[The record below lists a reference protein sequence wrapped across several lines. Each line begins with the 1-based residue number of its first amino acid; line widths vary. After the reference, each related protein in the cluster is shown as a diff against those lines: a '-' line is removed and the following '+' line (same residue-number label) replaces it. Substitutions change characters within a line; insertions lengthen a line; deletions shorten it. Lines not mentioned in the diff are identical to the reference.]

1 MVASVEFTLEQSLDT
16 VTRAH
21 SKTEL
26 MHKHVQECVAKM
38 RGWIE
43 EAETAANVATEAIND
58 FVTTEDA
65 DEWLPLLEDETF
77 NEIHE
82 RVARMREMLP

>member
-1 MVASVEFTLEQSLDT
+1 MVASIEFTLEQSLTT
-16 VTRAH
+16 VSAMH

-26 MHKHVQECVAKM
+26 MHKHLQECVAKM
-38 RGWIE
+38 QGWLE
-43 EAETAANVATEAIND
+43 EAETAANVATEAMNQ

-65 DEWLPLLEDETF
+65 EEWLPLLEDDTF

-82 RVARMREMLP
+82 RIARMREMIP